1 MNIGIIDCGGAN
13 LNSIYYSF
21 KRLGINTIISNSVN
35 ELSEMNAYVLPG
47 VGSADI
53 VMNTLRKRDLI
64 NFIKGTNKPIL
75 GICIGMQILFDY
87 SEENQTICLGIIDG
101 DIEKFNVNDGINV
114 PQMGWNKVEC
124 DADKDLNGH
133 YYFANSYFNKDSKFT
148 IGYSSYGNKFS
159 SIIKKDNILGCQF
172 HPEKSSKAGERFLT
186 YFIKSICS

>member
-13 LNSIYYSF
+13 LNSIFYSF

-35 ELSEMNAYVLPG
+35 ELSGMNAYVLPG

-53 VMNTLRKRDLI
+53 VMNTLRNKDLI
-64 NFIKGTNKPIL
+64 NLIKGTNKPIL

-87 SEENQTICLGIIDG
+87 SEENQTRCLGIIDG
-101 DIEKFNVNDGINV
+101 DIEKFNVNDGLNV

-186 YFIKSICS
+186 YFIKSI

>member
-21 KRLGINTIISNSVN
+21 KRLGINAIISNSVN

-87 SEENQTICLGIIDG
+87 SEENQTRCLGIIDE
-101 DIEKFNVNDGINV
+101 DIEKFNVNDGLNV

-186 YFIKSICS
+186 YFIKSI

>member
-21 KRLGINTIISNSVN
+21 KRLGINAIISNSVN

-47 VGSADI
+47 VGSADV
-53 VMNTLRKRDLI
+53 VMDTLRKRDLI
-64 NFIKGTNKPIL
+64 NFIKCTDKPIL

-87 SEENQTICLGIIDG
+87 SEENQTRCLGIIDG
-101 DIEKFNVNDGINV
+101 NIEKFNVNDGVNV

-124 DADKDLNGH
+124 DNDKNLNGY

-186 YFIKSICS
+186 YFIKSI

>member
-35 ELSEMNAYVLPG
+35 ELSDMNAYVLPG
-47 VGSADI
+47 VGSADV

-87 SEENQTICLGIIDG
+87 SEENQTRCLGIIDG
-101 DIEKFNVNDGINV
+101 DIEKFNVNDGLNV

-186 YFIKSICS
+186 YFIKSI

>member
-21 KRLGINTIISNSVN
+21 KRLGINAIISNSVN

-47 VGSADI
+47 VGSADV
-53 VMNTLRKRDLI
+53 VMDTLRKRDLI
-64 NFIKGTNKPIL
+64 NFIKCTDKPIL

-87 SEENQTICLGIIDG
+87 SDENQTKCLGIIDG
-101 DIEKFNVNDGINV
+101 NIEKFNVNDGVNV

-186 YFIKSICS
+186 YFIKSI

>member
-13 LNSIYYSF
+13 LNSIFYSF
-21 KRLGINTIISNSVN
+21 KRLGINAIISNSVN

-47 VGSADI
+47 VGSADV
-53 VMNTLRKRDLI
+53 VMDTLRKRDLI
-64 NFIKGTNKPIL
+64 NFIKCTDKPIL

-87 SEENQTICLGIIDG
+87 SEENQTRCLGIIDG
-101 DIEKFNVNDGINV
+101 NIEKFNVNDGVNV

-124 DADKDLNGH
+124 DNDKNLNGY

-186 YFIKSICS
+186 YFIKSI

>member
-21 KRLGINTIISNSVN
+21 KRLGINAIISNSVN

-47 VGSADI
+47 VGSADV
-53 VMNTLRKRDLI
+53 VMDTLRKRDLI
-64 NFIKGTNKPIL
+64 NFIKCSNKPIL

-87 SEENQTICLGIIDG
+87 SEENQTRCLGIIDG
-101 DIEKFNVNDGINV
+101 DIEKFNVNDGLNV

-186 YFIKSICS
+186 YFIKSI

>member
-21 KRLGINTIISNSVN
+21 KRLGINAIISNSVN

-124 DADKDLNGH
+124 YADKDLNGH

-186 YFIKSICS
+186 YFIKSI

>member
-47 VGSADI
+47 VGSADV

-87 SEENQTICLGIIDG
+87 SEENQTRCLGIIDG
-101 DIEKFNVNDGINV
+101 DIEKFNVNDGLNV

-186 YFIKSICS
+186 YFIKSI

>member
-21 KRLGINTIISNSVN
+21 KRLGINAIISNSVN

-47 VGSADI
+47 VGSADV
-53 VMNTLRKRDLI
+53 VMDTLRKKDLI
-64 NFIKGTNKPIL
+64 NFIKCSNKPIL

-87 SEENQTICLGIIDG
+87 SEENQTRCLGIIDG
-101 DIEKFNVNDGINV
+101 NIEKFNVNDGVNV

-124 DADKDLNGH
+124 DNNNSLNGH

-186 YFIKSICS
+186 YFIKSI

>member
-35 ELSEMNAYVLPG
+35 ELSDMNAYVLPG

-87 SEENQTICLGIIDG
+87 SEENQTKCLGIIDG
-101 DIEKFNVNDGINV
+101 DIEKFNVNDGLNV

-186 YFIKSICS
+186 YFIKSI

>member
-87 SEENQTICLGIIDG
+87 SEENQTRCLGIIDG
-101 DIEKFNVNDGINV
+101 DIEKFNVNDGLNV

-133 YYFANSYFNKDSKFT
+133 YYFANSYFNRDSKFT

-186 YFIKSICS
+186 YFIKSI

>member
-21 KRLGINTIISNSVN
+21 KRLGINAIISNSVN

-47 VGSADI
+47 VGSADV

-64 NFIKGTNKPIL
+64 NFIKCTNKPIL

-87 SEENQTICLGIIDG
+87 SEENQTRCLGIIDG
-101 DIEKFNVNDGINV
+101 NIEKFNVNDGVNV

-124 DADKDLNGH
+124 DNDKNLNGY

-186 YFIKSICS
+186 YFIKSI